1 MHQGINYLTT
11 FKSFKMKKS
20 DVLIVAIGIIVI
32 GVIFAAI
39 TYLAFILNNG
49 NAGFNGGF

>member
-1 MHQGINYLTT
+1 
-11 FKSFKMKKS
+11 MKRS
-20 DVLIVAIGIIVI
+20 DYVIIAVGIIVI